1 MKRIKVEQ
9 LQARNMRMRGRDI
22 RTRVKMKIKWKE
34 WIKRKI
40 YRSGVEMKED
50 KIAQQ
55 T

>member
-9 LQARNMRMRGRDI
+9 LQTRRMRMRGRDI
-22 RTRVKMKIKWKE
+22 RTRVKIKIRQKE

-50 KIAQQ
+50 KITQQ